1 MIYYSILYPPLLPI
15 TIPAFELNQPSSS
28 ARWKLFF
35 EPSIGN
41 KISDFKGGFIR
52 IRRAESEVS
61 VFVQSTSADSY
72 LYDLLPFRNPFA
84 EYRDP
89 YNSSLNELQPT
100 GYPSGMPSV
109 KFDTT
114 ANSYYIDIP
123 HGVFSEA
130 RGHMNQR
137 FKVQMMLT
145 TDWIKSK
152 NTNGSGTISYYNTDL
167 QAYEAID
174 KNTYFSGNLVEK
186 GLSEWSRVTLVSP
199 VPKAE
204 YNLMFKRFDT
214 GENDGIGYLNSPIIE
229 FIGER
234 RNAKPTSG
242 TDGNALKGYRISI
255 YTSSEG
261 KPDTLVDTSGWII
274 GQENPNLE
282 IRWQNEI
289 ELEDKRYYFL
299 KLEIQTVWDLRKEF
313 IEECYSNFESS
324 LFIGHVRAVNDHD
337 NARVKIVIT
346 AQSPL
351 TWGHASRTE
360 LDITNSGFIKMKG
373 DVQVEQ
379 GIDLTTKNGSFAG
392 EMVVANIEPIAHWE
406 EDPARYFFRMS
417 GPELSI
423 HNPYQEEYLMYA
435 HSTPISAVNESG
447 IYEEDVLINPIMSSP
462 TSTLSYETYME
473 TNGEIATRPT
483 ESPVSHNYFFLKD
496 PEDKTWRVT
505 VADDGAFMTARAF
518 EYDES
523 TDEEMRPVYLY
534 DKHFGY
540 IRLLSIGTS
549 GRLGLTGQ
557 AIKYNRDNSIK
568 PMYVNE
574 FRLVKR
580 VWGLELGR
588 KTLIGKQTYKSFF
601 TDFNRKLGNWL
612 PISPINQYYIYFAS
626 TKGQLFMYVKDL
638 TAEDLNKN
646 SIDRFNL
653 MYAGMGI
660 DLPQS
665 GMFLQTNGIDAQFVP
680 ITDKEG
686 NRISYT
692 LTVDERGSL
701 VSDVSYVG
709 SSTTA
714 HTPKRD

>member
-15 TIPAFELNQPSSS
+15 TIPAFELNNPSTS

-61 VFVQSTSADSY
+61 VFVQSNDADAY
-72 LYDLLPFRNPFA
+72 FYDVLPFRNPFA
-84 EYRDP
+84 EYHDP
-89 YNSSLNELQPT
+89 YDSNLDELQPSS
-100 GYPSGMPSV
+100 YPANMPSV

-114 ANSYYIDIP
+114 ANSYYIDVP
-123 HGVFSEA
+123 HGVFDIN
-130 RGHMNQR
+130 RGHINQR

-152 NTNGSGTISYYNTDL
+152 NANGSGTISYYNTDL
-167 QAYEAID
+167 QDYEPID
-174 KNTYFSGNLVEK
+174 KASYFSGNLVEK

-204 YNLMFKRFDT
+204 YNLMFRRFDT

-229 FIGER
+229 FLGER
-234 RNAKPTSG
+234 RNVTPSSG
-242 TDGNALKGYRISI
+242 TDGNALKGYRITI

-261 KPDTLVDTSGWII
+261 KPSTEVDSSGWII

-282 IRWQNEI
+282 IRWQNEV
-289 ELEDKRYYFL
+289 ELEDKRYYFV

-313 IEECYSNFESS
+313 IEECYSNFEAS
-324 LFIGHVRAVNDHD
+324 LFQGTVRAVNDHD
-337 NARVKIVIT
+337 NARTKLIIT

-351 TWGHASRTE
+351 TWGAASRTE
-360 LDITNSGFIKMKG
+360 VDITNSGFIKMNG
-373 DVQVEQ
+373 DVSIEQ

-392 EMVVANIEPIAHWE
+392 EMIVANIEPIADWE
-406 EDPARYFFRMS
+406 ENPARYFFRMS

-435 HSTPISAVNESG
+435 HSTPISETNESG

-462 TSTLSYETYME
+462 TSTLTYETYME
-473 TNGEIATRPT
+473 TNGEIATRPV
-483 ESPVSHNYFFLKD
+483 EAPVSHNYFFLRDESNKM
-496 PEDKTWRVT
+496 WRVT
-505 VADDGAFMTARAF
+505 LADDGAFMTARAF

-523 TDEEMRPVYLY
+523 TDEEVRPVYLF

-540 IRLLSIGTS
+540 IRLLSIGLT
-549 GRLGLTGQ
+549 GRLALTGQ
-557 AIKYNRDNSIK
+557 AIKYDREKNVK
-568 PMYVNE
+568 PMYINE

-580 VWGLELGR
+580 IWGLELGR

-601 TDFNRKLGNWL
+601 TDFNRKLGNWM

-626 TKGQLFMYVKDL
+626 AKGQLFMYVKDL
-638 TAEDLNKN
+638 TAEFINKS

-660 DLPQS
+660 ELPDA
-665 GMFLQTNGIDAQFVP
+665 GLFIHTDGIDSKFVP
-680 ITDKEG
+680 ITDQEG
-686 NRISYT
+686 NRIAYT
-692 LTVDERGSL
+692 LAVDERGSL
-701 VSDVSYVG
+701 VSDVSYIG
-709 SSTTA
+709 ISNTTQ
-714 HTPKRD
+714 TSKKD

>member
-15 TIPAFELNQPSSS
+15 TIPAFEYNVPSTS
-28 ARWKLFF
+28 ARWKLYF

-52 IRRAESEVS
+52 VRRAESEVS
-61 VFVQSTSADSY
+61 VFVQSNSADSY
-72 LYDLLPFRNPFA
+72 FYDVIPFRNPFA

-89 YNSSLNELQPT
+89 YSSSLNELQPT
-100 GYPSGMPSV
+100 GYPATMPAV
-109 KFDTT
+109 KFDET
-114 ANSYYIDIP
+114 AKSYYIDIP
-123 HGVFSEA
+123 HSIFSKD
-130 RGHMNQR
+130 RGHLNQR

-152 NTNGSGTISYYNTDL
+152 NANGSGTISYYNTDL

-174 KNTYFSGNLVEK
+174 KTTYFGGNLVEK

-199 VPKAE
+199 VPRAD
-204 YNLMFKRFDT
+204 YGLMFERIET
-214 GENDGIGYLNSPIIE
+214 GRTDEIGYLNSPIIE

-234 RNAKPTSG
+234 RNVIPTSG

-255 YTSSEG
+255 YTSSES
-261 KPDTLVDTSGWII
+261 KPDILVDSSGWII
-274 GQENPNLE
+274 GQENPNLQ

-289 ELEDKRYYFL
+289 ELEDKKYYFI

-313 IEECYSNFESS
+313 IEECYSNFEAS
-324 LFIGHVRAVNDHD
+324 LFIGTVRAVNDHD
-337 NARVKIVIT
+337 NARTKLIIT

-351 TWGHASRTE
+351 TWGPASKTE
-360 LDITNSGFIKMKG
+360 LDITNSGFIKMKN
-373 DVQVEQ
+373 DVSVEQ

-392 EMVVANIEPIAHWE
+392 EMVVSNIQPITNWE
-406 EDPARYFFRMS
+406 ENPSRYFFRMS

-435 HSTPISAVNESG
+435 HSTPISEVNDSG
-447 IYEEDVLINPIMSSP
+447 IYEEDVIINPIMSSP
-462 TSTLSYETYME
+462 TSTTSYEAYME
-473 TNGEIATRPT
+473 TNGEIATRPS
-483 ESPVSHNYFFLKD
+483 ESPISHNYFFIRD
-496 PEDKTWRVT
+496 PEDKMWRAT
-505 VADDGAFMTARAF
+505 VSDDGVFSTARAF

-523 TDEEMRPVYLY
+523 TDEEVRPVYLF

-540 IRLLSIGTS
+540 IRLLSIGTN
-549 GRLGLTGQ
+549 GRLALSGQ
-557 AIKYNRDNSIK
+557 AIKYDRRKNVK
-568 PMYVNE
+568 PMYINE
-574 FRLVKR
+574 FRLIKR
-580 VWGLELGR
+580 IWGLELGR

-612 PISPINQYYIYFAS
+612 PITPINQYYIYFAS
-626 TKGQLFMYVKDL
+626 AKGQLFMYIKDL
-638 TAEDLNKN
+638 TAEQLNKN

-660 DLPQS
+660 DLPEA
-665 GMFLQTNGIDAQFVP
+665 GLFLNTNGIDTQFVP
-680 ITDKEG
+680 ITDQEG
-686 NRISYT
+686 KKINYT
-692 LTVDERGSL
+692 LSVDERGSL
-701 VSDVSYVG
+701 VSEVSYIG

-714 HTPKRD
+714 SAPKRD